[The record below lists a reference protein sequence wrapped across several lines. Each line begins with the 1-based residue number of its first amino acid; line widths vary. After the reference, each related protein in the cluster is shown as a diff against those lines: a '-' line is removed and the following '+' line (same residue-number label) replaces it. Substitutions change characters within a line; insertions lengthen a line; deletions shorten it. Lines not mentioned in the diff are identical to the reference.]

1 MKRAPKSALPSRRT
15 GWPLGP
21 ESELVASIVYA
32 GMPEGPGAALAPNS
46 KTRRSNP
53 GWWATRIAVSC
64 AWLAAD
70 PALTRGQAAAG
81 VESGDGATVG
91 TFVADGPALGA
102 SVAGTTA
109 GVRETEARR
118 SDLAGRREALP
129 AQ

>member
-1 MKRAPKSALPSRRT
+1 
-15 GWPLGP
+15 P
-21 ESELVASIVYA
+21 ESELVASIAYA

-81 VESGDGATVG
+81 VEPGDGATVG
-91 TFVADGPALGA
+91 TFVADGPGLGA
-102 SVAGTTA
+102 SVAGTSA
-109 GVRETEARR
+109 GVRGTDGAGVGLGGAAGSGTVSGAQAPVVTSPRAGGR
-118 SDLAGRREALP
+118 SA
-129 AQ
+129 